1 MRKLPLKQYAA
12 LLCETIGDYDFPK
25 VKIAK
30 VKPSVTYDF
39 SKDPDC
45 EFEKGKNGKDKYP
58 FNKANENPHKDI
70 FLADNSMLCYA
81 EKDILRVEEYIG
93 RLLHREDLQDVADGL
108 SNVLYWGHAQQ
119 GYRNSRVS
127 DFRSWACN
135 LKKTD
140 PDELKCKLD
149 RFKELAEELK
159 GHQPAGE
166 APSGGSRLLQ
176 IKKLEL
182 PEFSQ
187 MPFVSKILMFLG
199 PKRYPVLDTK
209 IAKAYANSFFAPLQD
224 LTLYDTTIPITKS
237 NADVYDTWACWCRKI
252 ARVVNDSPQ
261 SPCNHF
267 RAVDVERALFT
278 LAGLKNIDEAKKACA
293 LLKGPEGWTFRGC
306 ST

>member
-1 MRKLPLKQYAA
+1 MQKLPLKQYAA
-12 LLCETIGDYDFPK
+12 LLCETVRDYDFP
-25 VKIAK
+25 
-30 VKPSVTYDF
+30 PVTYDF
-39 SKDPDC
+39 AKDPDC

-70 FLADNSMLCYA
+70 PLSDNSMLCYVK
-81 EKDILRVEEYIG
+81 KDILGVEEYID
-93 RLLHREDLQDVADGL
+93 RLLHSTKQQDVVDGL
-108 SNVLYWGHAQQ
+108 SNVLYWGYAQQ
-119 GYRNSRVS
+119 PGRREDRISK
-127 DFRSWACN
+127 FRSWLCN
-135 LKKTD
+135 LKKTNSNE
-140 PDELKCKLD
+140 PKGKLD
-149 RFKELAEELK
+149 QFKELAEELK

>member
-1 MRKLPLKQYAA
+1 MQRLPLKQYAA
-12 LLCETIGDYDFPK
+12 LLCETVRDYDFPK
-25 VKIAK
+25 VKTGK
-30 VKPSVTYDF
+30 VKPAVTYDF

-70 FLADNSMLCYA
+70 PLSDSSMLCYV

-93 RLLHREDLQDVADGL
+93 RLLRSEDLQDVADGL

-119 GYRNSRVS
+119 PYRGHRVS

-140 PDELKCKLD
+140 SDKLKSKLY
-149 RFKELAEELK
+149 RFKQLAKELR
-159 GHQPAGE
+159 GSSSNDQG
-166 APSGGSRLLQ
+166 PSGGSGLAKIEEL
-176 IKKLEL
+176 KLRQ
-182 PEFSQ
+182 FSKVS
-187 MPFVSKILMFLG
+187 FVSKILIFLD
-199 PKRYPVLDTK
+199 PARYPVLDRE
-209 IAKAYANSFFAPLQD
+209 IAETYANSFFSPLQD

-237 NADVYDTWACWCRKI
+237 NADVYNTWACWCREI
-252 ARVVNDSPQ
+252 AKVVNGSPV
-261 SPCNHF
+261 SPCNHV

-278 LAGLKNIDEAKKACA
+278 LADLKNIDEAKKACA
-293 LLKGPEGWTFRGC
+293 LLAGPKGWTFKRC